1 MRGRTVA
8 VVVGGV
14 LAIASLIGGLQ
25 LTGQPS
31 TTDDVA
37 AGPGQPFATDGVT
50 TGSGQIG
57 KASNWPRPYDPA
69 QPLDFS
75 GVAGVS
81 EAQEQRAVSLVTRT
95 LEAASQWRDF
105 DATVAAGWGSFGDAP
120 AGYEHVINNNL
131 LDDDFFLDPKYPESL
146 VYRVVGTSRELVAVM
161 FLARGSQRLDDSV
174 LLEYGGRLMEWHNH
188 ADLCLRFVDGDP
200 VGKIA
205 GFVGDDGKC
214 QFPGALPALEANSG
228 HAMVHVWVV
237 PHLCGPFAAME
248 GAARGTALTP
258 TNERVDICS

>member
-1 MRGRTVA
+1 MRGRPVA
-8 VVVGGV
+8 VAVGVV
-14 LAIASLIGGLQ
+14 LAVVSLIGGLR

-31 TTDDVA
+31 ATDDVTA
-37 AGPGQPFATDGVT
+37 LPVIT
-50 TGSGQIG
+50 G
-57 KASNWPRPYDPA
+57 KAVNWPRPYDPA

-75 GVAGVS
+75 GVVGVS

-95 LEAASQWRDF
+95 LAAASQWSDF
-105 DATVAAGWGSFGDAP
+105 NATVAAGWRSFGDAL
-120 AGYEHVINNNL
+120 AGYEHIINDSL
-131 LDDDFFLDPKYPESL
+131 LDDDFFLDPQYPESL

-188 ADLCLRFVDGDP
+188 ADLCLRFVEGDP

-205 GFVGDDGKC
+205 GLVGDDGKC
-214 QFPGALPALEANSG
+214 QFPGALPAAEADSG

-237 PHLCGPFAAME
+237 PHPCGPFAAME
-248 GAARGTALTP
+248 GRARGTTLTP
-258 TNERVDICS
+258 TDERVDICS